1 MMDIN
6 CTYWDD
12 HHAIYTC
19 TESLHCEPETNVIS
33 VIPQFFK
40 EVTP

>member
-12 HHAIYTC
+12 HHAIHTC
-19 TESLHCEPETNVIS
+19 TESLHCEPETVIS